1 MQPRHANL
9 SPSRGSRDEFTRATP
24 HETHA
29 DSPLAGQPV
38 SDPALRLDTPDGRWV
53 LAASVLGSAVVMLSA
68 TVINIALPALGSELG
83 AGAAALQWTLNAY
96 LLVLA
101 ALIMIGGALGDR
113 FGRRRMLVA
122 GSVAFGAA
130 SLACGLAPNVEWL
143 IAFRVLQGLAAAVL
157 TPQSLAVIQASFRRE
172 DRGRAI
178 GAWSALG
185 GIAAAVGPVLG
196 GWLIDV
202 ASWRWTFFINVP
214 VAAAVVAVVLWKVPE
229 TRNPDAQRLDMPGA
243 LAAFIGLGGVTWAL
257 IHGPEDGWGALTVWG
272 AGLLGVAALAAFLLI
287 EKRRAQPMM
296 PLDMFANDQFS
307 AANAVTFVVY
317 AALGGV
323 FFLLVVYLQSALGYS
338 ALDAGLSLLPVT
350 GLMLV
355 LSPKAGDIAQRRG
368 ARRPLTLGAVLI
380 AGGMAMMAMI
390 QPGDEYVTA
399 VLPAVIVFG
408 LGLSATVAPVTSA
421 ALSATKPTRAGIA
434 SGINNAVARTAQ
446 VLAVAVVP
454 WIAGLS
460 GEDIHR
466 QDALA
471 AGVPRAMMA
480 MAALALAGALLAW
493 ITVDDHPLGSSQ
505 E

>member
-1 MQPRHANL
+1 M
-9 SPSRGSRDEFTRATP
+9 
-24 HETHA
+24 
-29 DSPLAGQPV
+29 
-38 SDPALRLDTPDGRWV
+38 

-68 TVINIALPALGSELG
+68 TVINIALPALGTEFG

-113 FGRRRMLVA
+113 FGRRRVLWI
-122 GSVAFGAA
+122 GSAAFGVA
-130 SLACGLAPNVEWL
+130 SLACGFAPTVEWL

-157 TPQSLAVIQASFRRE
+157 TPQSLAVIQATFRPE

-202 ASWRWTFFINVP
+202 ASWRWVFFIDVP
-214 VAAAVVAVVLWKVPE
+214 VAAAVVALVLWKVPE
-229 TRNPDAQRLDMPGA
+229 TRDPDARRLDVSGA
-243 LAAFIGLGGVTWAL
+243 IAAFIGLGGITWAL
-257 IHGPEDGWGALTVWG
+257 IEGPDSGWGAPAVWLG
-272 AGLLGVAALAAFLLI
+272 AMLGMAALAAFLLI
-287 EKRRAQPMM
+287 ERRQEHPMV
-296 PLDMFANDQFS
+296 PPDMFANDQFT
-307 AANAVTFVVY
+307 AANGVTFVVY
-317 AALGGV
+317 AALGAV
-323 FFLLVVYLQSALGYS
+323 IFLLAVYLQTGLGYS

-350 GLMLV
+350 ALMLV

-380 AGGMAMMAMI
+380 AAGMAMMAMI
-390 QPGDEYVTA
+390 QPGDEYVSA

-421 ALSATKPTRAGIA
+421 ALAAAAASRAGIA

-460 GEDIHR
+460 GEEIHQ

-471 AGVPRAMMA
+471 SGFPRAMLA
-480 MAALALAGALLAW
+480 MAGVAFIGGVVAW
-493 ITVDDHPLGSSQ
+493 ITLNDGPLGGG
-505 E
+505 EDAVNA

>member
-1 MQPRHANL
+1 M
-9 SPSRGSRDEFTRATP
+9 
-24 HETHA
+24 
-29 DSPLAGQPV
+29 
-38 SDPALRLDTPDGRWV
+38 
-53 LAASVLGSAVVMLSA
+53 GSAVVLLSA
-68 TVINIALPALGSELG
+68 TVINIALPALGTELG

-101 ALIMIGGALGDR
+101 ALILIGGALGDR

-122 GSVAFGAA
+122 GSAAFGAA

-157 TPQSLAVIQASFRRE
+157 TPQSLAVIQVSFRRE

-185 GIAAAVGPVLG
+185 GVAAAIGPVLG

-202 ASWRWTFFINVP
+202 ASWRWVFFIDVP
-214 VAAAVVAVVLWKVPE
+214 VAAAVVALALWKVPE
-229 TRNPDAQRLDMPGA
+229 TRNPDARRLDMPGA
-243 LAAFIGLGGVTWAL
+243 LAAFVGLGGVTWAL
-257 IHGPEDGWGALTVWG
+257 IRAPEDGWGALTVWG

-287 EKRRAQPMM
+287 EKRREQPMM
-296 PLDMFANDQFS
+296 PLDMFANNQFS
-307 AANAVTFVVY
+307 AANGVTFVVY

-323 FFLLVVYLQSALGYS
+323 FFLFVVYLQSGLGYT
-338 ALDAGLSLLPVT
+338 ALDAGLSLLPIT
-350 GLMLV
+350 ALMLV
-355 LSPKAGDIAQRRG
+355 LSPRAGDLAQRYG
-368 ARRPLTLGAVLI
+368 ARKLLTLGAVLI
-380 AGGMAMMAMI
+380 AGSMALMARI
-390 QPGDEYVTA
+390 QPGDAYAAT

-421 ALSATKPTRAGIA
+421 ALSAAKSTQAGIA

-454 WIAGLS
+454 WIARLS

-471 AGVPRAMMA
+471 AGVPRAMLA
-480 MAALALAGALLAW
+480 MAAVALAGGVLAW

-505 E
+505 D